1 MKTLY
6 STRRF
11 IQQALPEAHQQALP
25 EAQKKPKNVTPR
37 PRDSSSAVGLTSPRP

>member
-11 IQQALPEAHQQALP
+11 IQQALP